1 MTSCKV
7 GSLFMYTTSQ
17 LQYTQARKVKKR
29 ALAQLVLTGG
39 GHARLFT
46 AASSA
51 RPGQQPPSTVHTVER
66 SQD

>member
-17 LQYTQARKVKKR
+17 SQYTQARKVKKR

-51 RPGQQPPSTVHTVER
+51 RPVAAL
-66 SQD
+66 